1 MATINALHSPG
12 RIPGETDTGRT
23 ERVSAAAY
31 RIRHYALNMGEVQGQ
46 GYVGQALG
54 AADMLAAVYADQL
67 RFRAG
72 DPEWEG
78 RDRFLLSTGH
88 YAIGHYAA
96 LAEAG
101 TIPVDELNTYG
112 SDDSRLPMSGMST
125 YTPGMEISGG
135 SLGHGLSIAVG
146 MALGLRHQGSAARV
160 YNFLSDGELDEG
172 STWEAAMGADH
183 HRLGNLTAMVDI
195 NALQA
200 DGKTDTVLR
209 TEPVT
214 EKWEAFGWYTQRV
227 DGNDVG
233 ALLEAF
239 DNAAAEADT
248 VGRPSVI
255 LCDTQVGRGVTL
267 LEEREKAHFMRIEE
281 YEWQLCREQLTAG
294 FNGKAGR

>member
-1 MATINALHSPG
+1 ME
-12 RIPGETDTGRT
+12 RV
-23 ERVSAAAY
+23 ERVSAAAN
-31 RIRHYALNMGEVQGQ
+31 RIRHHALNMGEVQGQ

-67 RFRAG
+67 RYRAD

-101 TIPVDELNTYG
+101 IIPVEELESYG

-125 YTPGMEISGG
+125 YTPGMEMSGG

-146 MALGLRHQGSAARV
+146 MALGLRHRAPVREGSSPRV
-160 YNFLSDGELDEG
+160 YNFLSDRELDEG
-172 STWEAAMGADH
+172 STWEAAMGAH
-183 HRLGNLTAMVDI
+183 HHQLGNLTAMVDI

-233 ALLEAF
+233 ALLAAF
-239 DNAAAEADT
+239 DNAAAQAAA

-255 LCDTQVGRGVTL
+255 LCDTKVGRGVPL

-281 YEWQLCREQLTAG
+281 HEWQLCRKQLTAG
-294 FNGKAGR
+294 SNGKAGR